1 MIEEIPCVSLADAAR
16 RAARAL
22 ADAVCAGLARRGV
35 GALAVSGGRTPRRV
49 LPLLAKE
56 PLAWDKVVVTLT
68 DERWVAL
75 DHADSNEAQTRSLL
89 LVGPAARARFIGLK
103 TAAAAPEAGRAECE
117 ARLGQI
123 PWPLDAV
130 FLGMGDDG
138 HVASLFADD
147 PAWRAAP
154 GRCVGVPATSGRGA
168 RLSLTPAALLDS
180 RRIVLVVAGMA
191 KADAYRRARRP
202 GPTAALPIRCILHQE
217 QAPVTVF
224 RVSD

>member
-1 MIEEIPCVSLADAAR
+1 MIDEIPCASLDEAAMRVVRALADAAR
-16 RAARAL
+16 
-22 ADAVCAGLARRGV
+22 DGLARRGV

-56 PLAWDKVVVTLT
+56 PLAWGKVVVTLT

-75 DHADSNEAQTRSLL
+75 DHADSNEAQARSLL
-89 LVGPAARARFIGLK
+89 LVGPAAKARFVGLK
-103 TAAAAPEAGRAECE
+103 TAAATPKAGRAECE

-138 HVASLFADD
+138 HVASLFAGD
-147 PAWRAAP
+147 PTWRAAP
-154 GRCVGVPATSGRGA
+154 GRCVGVPATSERNA

-180 RRIVLVVAGMA
+180 RRILLVVAGAA
-191 KADAYRRARRP
+191 KTDVYRQACRP
-202 GPTAALPIRCILHQE
+202 GPAGVLPIRCVLHQDRV
-217 QAPVTVF
+217 PVTVY